1 MIKAFGVLSL
11 LAILLSEGCGQ
22 DDYLG
27 GGYVG
32 RGDYGDR
39 GQYFTDPI
47 FYMPNSGYVSP
58 YPAYGGYQRSA
69 YAPKQAV
76 TLGDLSTAKVS
87 VGQTS
92 ASASSYYA
100 SSIAGSWHLELSD
113 GSVLNIALYQSSSRL
128 FGRGSLAFASG
139 VQGVVA
145 DGAISS
151 NTITLDVVPES
162 GAALYSFS
170 LDTRRL
176 QAASQYTLFRAGAEP
191 VFGTARASKTA

>member
-11 LAILLSEGCGQ
+11 LALLLSASLGQ

-32 RGDYGDR
+32 RGDYGDM

-47 FYMPNSGYVSP
+47 FYMSNSGYISP
-58 YPAYGGYQRSA
+58 YPVYGGYQGST
-69 YAPKQAV
+69 YAPKQAA
-76 TLGDLSTAKVS
+76 TLGSTTTRAS
-87 VGQTS
+87 GGQTS
-92 ASASSYYA
+92 ASTSSYYA
-100 SSIAGSWHLELSD
+100 SSIAGSWHLEISD
-113 GSVLNIALYQSSSRL
+113 GSILDIALYQSSSRL

-145 DGAISS
+145 DGAISG

-162 GAALYSFS
+162 GAALYLFS

>member
-1 MIKAFGVLSL
+1 MIKAFGILSL
-11 LAILLSEGCGQ
+11 LALLLSASPGQ

-32 RGDYGDR
+32 RGDYGDM

-58 YPAYGGYQRSA
+58 YPVYGGYQRSD
-69 YAPKQAV
+69 YTPKQAV
-76 TLGDLSTAKVS
+76 TLGSTAARTS
-87 VGQTS
+87 IGQTS

-113 GSVLNIALYQSSSRL
+113 GSILDLALYQSSSRL

-145 DGAISS
+145 DGIISG
-151 NTITLDVVPES
+151 NTITLNVVPED
-162 GAALYSFS
+162 GASLYSFS

-176 QAASQYTLFRAGAEP
+176 QTASQYTLFRAGAES